1 VQQLV
6 KPLSLQTRLLI
17 MATVVLTVFLGLT
30 GLVLDRA
37 FRSSSESAQQGRMEG
52 QLYGLLGATELDQ
65 QSQLVMA
72 TGLADAR
79 FSRPGSGLIAQVVD
93 GHGRLTWQS
102 ASALGLTVPVP
113 EVLGVDVTDFQRVV
127 VGNQHWFRYS
137 YGIAWIDDQD
147 QEHRYSYTVLESPL
161 IFNQQVAGFRRALVI
176 WLAAAALLL
185 LVVQALVLRWSLT
198 PLRRIEEE
206 VHEVEKGDR
215 QQLTEDVPREL
226 KGLSASLNLLLAN
239 ERRHLQRYRNS
250 LSDLAH
256 SMKTPLAVLRGI
268 AESEKITDEN
278 RQLIENEVGQ
288 MDSIVEYQLQK
299 AATAGRVSLTEGV
312 AILPVLNRLLDS
324 LRKVYRDKNISYAVD
339 VDEGAIFMGE
349 EGDLMEAV
357 GNVLDNASKWCQST
371 VSINV
376 ARIRSNTGAHD
387 RHSFI
392 IEDDG
397 KGIAEVQAEHLLQ
410 RGARGDTQIPGHGIG
425 LAVVGEIVSAYGGR
439 LKITRSHLGGAKVE
453 LEI

>member
-1 VQQLV
+1 M
-6 KPLSLQTRLLI
+6 KPLSLQNRLLI
-17 MATVVLTVFLGLT
+17 MATVILTVFLGLT

-65 QSQLVMA
+65 QGQLVMA

-93 GHGRLTWQS
+93 GQGRQIWQS

-127 VGNQHWFRYS
+127 VGDKNWFSYS

-147 QEHRYSYTVLESPL
+147 EEHRYSYTVLESPL
-161 IFNQQVAGFRRALVI
+161 IFNQQLTGFRRALVT
-176 WLAAAALLL
+176 WLAAAALVLL
-185 LVVQALVLRWSLT
+185 AVQALVLRWSLT

-215 QQLTEDVPREL
+215 KQLTEDVPREL

-256 SMKTPLAVLRGI
+256 SMKTPLAVLRGL

-278 RQLIENEVGQ
+278 RQLIENEVGR

-312 AILPVLNRLLDS
+312 AILPVLNRLLES

-339 VDEGAIFMGE
+339 VDEGAVFMGE

-357 GNVLDNASKWCQST
+357 GNLLDNASKWCEST

-376 ARIRSNTGAHD
+376 TRTSSDTGMHH

-397 KGIAEVQAEHLLQ
+397 PGIAEEQAETLLQ
-410 RGARGDTQIPGHGIG
+410 RGARGDTQTPGHGIG

-439 LKITRSHLGGAKVE
+439 LKITRSDMGGAKVVV
-453 LEI
+453 EI